1 MKGERCIMDKDFFK
15 EFNQYFKEAEKK
27 YNETRNRL
35 KNQLSEKILLIEEE
49 RKYAKNQKPDI
60 IMYTNE
66 FSMSIMDPSYIND
79 KVIGGIK
86 KPKLTDKMPKN
97 RDGLELGILS
107 NGQVI
112 YEKTIDGDWAKTRYI
127 YKDNMIFKISD
138 DYDELDENIEYY
150 EFDENKRVRYIQRGT
165 LYEEN
170 YQWLTDDIAIVEQDK
185 SRLYLMIKKS
195 NEVQCIFLLYDEGYI
210 ERKNIRSMLEN
221 EEWKII
227 DTTETSIQ
235 YMHLL
240 ENGHRTE
247 HCKIKCLEKEYI
259 GFINYMKIP
268 KGFNYNKAKV
278 LFKEIVLK
286 AVEEEMKNI
295 HFEVTMIGIQYMNE
309 GYSIDD
315 VIIGFHDKELDEI
328 LSMKKT
334 VDVDFDLEQSETIQ
348 YLSEYIRIHGYFNA
362 FRKLMVQIQKEIES
376 LYHVEVLLDEISD

>member
-1 MKGERCIMDKDFFK
+1 MDKDFFK

-49 RKYAKNQKPDI
+49 RKHAKNQKPDI